1 MNVTAIAEERTYREP
16 KAVAL
21 RVDRERP
28 LVEALRRGEATAVE
42 GLIATYG
49 DRAYR
54 LAAGITGR
62 TADAEEVV
70 QDAFWIVVRKIH
82 TFRGDSALGTWIYR
96 IVVNA
101 AYQKLRG
108 RRRANGEVSLDEVS
122 ALLDEHGDHATD
134 WSARVEDPAIQT
146 DLRMMLT
153 TAISELPADYR
164 AVFLL
169 RDVEG
174 LGNDEISAAL
184 GISVAI
190 AKTRAH
196 RARLFLRKRLATS
209 MSSISATLPADC
221 ERMSA

>member
-1 MNVTAIAEERTYREP
+1 MQEMSEP
-16 KAVAL
+16 VASAAPVPPAAAQGAL
-21 RVDRERP
+21 VAQTLERP
-28 LVEALRRGEATAVE
+28 LRP
-42 GLIATYG
+42 
-49 DRAYR
+49 
-54 LAAGITGR
+54 
-62 TADAEEVV
+62 
-70 QDAFWIVVRKIH
+70 
-82 TFRGDSALGTWIYR
+82 
-96 IVVNA
+96 
-101 AYQKLRG
+101 
-108 RRRANGEVSLDEVS
+108 GEVSLDEVS

-134 WSARVEDPAIQT
+134 WSARVEEDPAIQT

-209 MSSISATLPADC
+209 MSSISATLPAAC